1 MHEPKAS
8 VIGSRG
14 RYCSSE
20 RTKKA
25 RKAYQRVLTVLVLS
39 VTFRQSDSVR
49 AKCTLATSRFSSL
62 GLLEGATLTSAH
74 AECAS
79 GGSPQPLSATT
90 RPVGSETGYLHDYLG

>member
-8 VIGSRG
+8 ALGSRG

-20 RTKKA
+20 STKKS
-25 RKAYQRVLTVLVLS
+25 RKSLPTCGLNVLVLS
-39 VTFRQSDSVR
+39 VTFRQSDSGC

-62 GLLEGATLTSAH
+62 GHFERATLTSAH

-79 GGSPQPLSATT
+79 GGSPLLLTATT
-90 RPVGSETGYLHDYLG
+90 RPVGSETGCLHAT